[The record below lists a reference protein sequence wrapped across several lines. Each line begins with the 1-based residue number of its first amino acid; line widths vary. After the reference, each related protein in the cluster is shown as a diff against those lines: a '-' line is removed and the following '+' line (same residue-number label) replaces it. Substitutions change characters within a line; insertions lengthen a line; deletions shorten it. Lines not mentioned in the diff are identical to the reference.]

1 MREFL
6 IRPAIGGIT
15 SFLDEVFK
23 GMRQVKAD
31 GMENFERNRAEQEFE
46 TVFNLH
52 YKAGRTR
59 SRTYPIMEVMIGI
72 AGAGI
77 LGYAGYRVITGANDV
92 VMDINAG
99 QFVTFFLA
107 MIVAYQPVRGLANL
121 MRVCNKGWQPPNEF
135 FL

>member
-1 MREFL
+1 
-6 IRPAIGGIT
+6 
-15 SFLDEVFK
+15 
-23 GMRQVKAD
+23 
-31 GMENFERNRAEQEFE
+31 
-46 TVFNLH
+46 
-52 YKAGRTR
+52 
-59 SRTYPIMEVMIGI
+59 MIGI

-121 MRVCNKGWQPPNEF
+121 NASLQQGMAAAERVFSMIDYQPEIVSKPGAVSYTH
-135 FL
+135 LTLPTT